1 MIATTTGCTTVEE
14 CGALADHYMD
24 IAMVFWYISLGSAL
38 VGIILS
44 IVFTFTRSD
53 DED

>member
-24 IAMVFWYISLGSAL
+24 IAMVFWYICIISILISAVLG
-38 VGIILS
+38 
-44 IVFTFTRSD
+44 IVSTIRRD